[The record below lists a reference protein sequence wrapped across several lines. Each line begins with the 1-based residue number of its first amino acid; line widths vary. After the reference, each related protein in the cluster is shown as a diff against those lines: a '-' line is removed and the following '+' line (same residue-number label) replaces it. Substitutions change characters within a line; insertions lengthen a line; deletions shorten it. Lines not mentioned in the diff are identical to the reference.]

1 MKTTRTLKAGALLLA
16 GFFIFWLGFQVGNG
30 HIQVAGLTSSN
41 QPHGLDPSPLW
52 RIWNQVDQ
60 NYDGNVNNQNE
71 IYGAMK
77 GLVASLGDPY
87 SEFMD
92 PTETKNFQSEL
103 SGTVEG
109 IGAEV
114 GISSGKIVIISPLT
128 DSPAERAGLKP
139 GDIITSIDGKSTT
152 SLSLGD
158 AVGKIRG
165 KKGTVVDLAIT
176 RGSATL
182 NFKITRDVVQTP
194 SVISRMEQ
202 GYAYLQITRFSSET
216 GNVFHDQLAALLK
229 QSPKGI
235 VVDVRNNP
243 GGYLQTAVQIASEFL
258 PANKV
263 VVTERTKNKNVETLR
278 ASEGGLAIDTSLP
291 MTVLVN
297 GGSASASEILAGALK
312 DNHRATLIGTKT
324 FGKGSV
330 QDFETLPDDSSL
342 RLTIAHW
349 YMPSGKGINGVGMK
363 PDVTVTDAAAGDPVL
378 DRAIQF
384 LGSK

>member
-1 MKTTRTLKAGALLLA
+1 
-16 GFFIFWLGFQVGNG
+16 
-30 HIQVAGLTSSN
+30 
-41 QPHGLDPSPLW
+41 
-52 RIWNQVDQ
+52 
-60 NYDGNVNNQNE
+60 
-71 IYGAMK
+71 
-77 GLVASLGDPY
+77 
-87 SEFMD
+87 MD